1 MRKIYLSLF
10 TFLFFLVAKSQQTI
24 LIDPLG
30 DGGFENGTTF
40 PANGWTLITGS
51 AVNKWYVGSVA
62 TPSAGTNSAY
72 ISNNSG
78 AAYAYTT
85 TASSVAYFYRDIT
98 FPAGETDIVLSFKW
112 KAQGES
118 NYDWI
123 CVWSAP
129 TSITP
134 AAN

>member
-1 MRKIYLSLF
+1 
-10 TFLFFLVAKSQQTI
+10 
-24 LIDPLG
+24 
-30 DGGFENGTTF
+30 
-40 PANGWTLITGS
+40 ANGWTLITGS
-51 AVNKWYVGSVA
+51 AVNKWYVGSGA

-85 TASSVAYFYRDIT
+85 TASSVVYFYRDIT

-112 KAQGES
+112 KAQGER

-123 CVWSAP
+123 LVWSAP

-134 AAN
+134 AANIPTAASQSWNNITTAYPGAVIHSVPP